1 MDHADHLRL
10 IRDGVPGPGGTW
22 ADLGA
27 GGGAFTLA
35 LADLLGPTAAVVA
48 VDRDAGALGRLART
62 LRAQFPAATLETLT
76 ADFSGALALP
86 PLAGAVAANSLHFLT
101 GARREAALAQIRA
114 ALSPGAPLIIVE
126 YSLERGDTWVP
137 HPFTYERW
145 ETLAR
150 VAGFTATRLL
160 ARRPSRT
167 FAEIYSAVTYAPRD
181 NAAIVPARGMPSRA
195 L

>member
-10 IRDGVPGPGGTW
+10 IRGGVPGPGGTW
-22 ADLGA
+22 ADFGA

-35 LADLLGPTAAVVA
+35 LADLLGLSATIVA
-48 VDRDAGALGRLART
+48 VDRDAGALGRLARA
-62 LRAQFPAATLETLT
+62 LRAQFPTVALQTLT
-76 ADFSGALALP
+76 ADFAGPLALP

-114 ALSPGAPLIIVE
+114 ALLPGAPLIIVE
-126 YSLERGDTWVP
+126 YSLGRGNTWVP

-145 ETLAR
+145 ETMAHES
-150 VAGFTATRLL
+150 GFTGTRLL

-167 FAEIYSAVTYAPRD
+167 FAEIYSAVSYAPRGAD
-181 NAAIVPARGMPSRA
+181 RA
-195 L
+195 SSST